1 MIANTISILQS
12 NNFYGAGE
20 FTEIAKGKHELV
32 TDWKGLK
39 TKLKRQWQSLRNL

>member
-12 NNFYGAGE
+12 NDFYGAGE

-39 TKLKRQWQSLRNL
+39 NKLVRQWRSLRK